1 MLVILG
7 PGSEK
12 KWYGTC
18 TDKPD
23 GDWDKTA
30 ERMML
35 NLAESGHPK
44 FRANSALERGESRSK
59 EKGKKSIHF
68 NGCEENI
75 ELILRT
81 IISVNQLS
89 IYGAVADLCKELP
102 TASEVAGKPAAN
114 EDLETMEIPTELPIL
129 DPHTNAELQW
139 NLLRDNESKFEQLL
153 ENQKSSRLW
162 CDAGL

>member
-1 MLVILG
+1 MNLRRSKIGSSSCHCTTTFYGEHREIMKIEWRSPGMLQHVPTSSRKDVVILG

-59 EKGKKSIHF
+59 EKGK
-68 NGCEENI
+68 EVYPLQRLRRNI

-102 TASEVAGKPAAN
+102 TASE
-114 EDLETMEIPTELPIL
+114 
-129 DPHTNAELQW
+129 
-139 NLLRDNESKFEQLL
+139 
-153 ENQKSSRLW
+153 
-162 CDAGL
+162 